1 MARKKISSW
10 KKKQFFEIVAPK
22 EFEYRKVGECIAN
35 DPDSIMGRTVDVSLW
50 EMLKDKTKQHMKII
64 FEIIDIKG
72 GKAHTRFKKF
82 EVNPGY
88 LRSKVKKG
96 SSKIDSIIH
105 LKLKD
110 DVKIHVKV
118 ITLTHKH
125 VSSSKER
132 DIRSKVSE
140 IIESYRNRRIN
151 DFVQQ
156 AIAGKMGSN
165 IYKEVKRISP
175 VRRVEVE
182 EIKAL

>member
-22 EFEYRKVGECIAN
+22 EFEYRKIGECVAN
-35 DPDSIMGRTVDVSLW
+35 EPNSIIGRTLDVSLW

-64 FEIIDIKG
+64 FEIVDIKG
-72 GKAHTRFKKF
+72 GKAQTRFRKF
-82 EVNPGY
+82 EINPGY

-96 SSKIDSIIH
+96 ASKIDSIVHI
-105 LKLKD
+105 KLKE
-110 DVKIHVKV
+110 DVDIHVKV
-118 ITLTHKH
+118 ITITYKH
-125 VSSSKER
+125 ISSTKEK
-132 DIRSKVSE
+132 DIRNKVSE
-140 IIESYRNRRIN
+140 IVESYRNRRVN

-156 AIAGKMGSN
+156 AIVGKLGSS
-165 IYKEVKRISP
+165 IYKEVKKISP

>member
-22 EFEYRKVGECIAN
+22 EFEYRKVGECVAN
-35 DPDSIMGRTVDVSLW
+35 DPDNIIGRTFDVSLW

-64 FEIIDIKG
+64 FKIIDIKG
-72 GKAHTRFKKF
+72 GKAQTSFRKF

-96 SSKIDSIIH
+96 ASKIDSIVH

-110 DVKIHVKV
+110 DVRVHVKV
-118 ITLTHKH
+118 ITITYKH
-125 VSSSKER
+125 ISSTKEK
-132 DIRSKVSE
+132 DIRNKVSE
-140 IIESYRNRRIN
+140 IVESYKNHGVN

-156 AIAGKMGSN
+156 AVVGKLGSN
-165 IYKEVKRISP
+165 IYKEVKKISP